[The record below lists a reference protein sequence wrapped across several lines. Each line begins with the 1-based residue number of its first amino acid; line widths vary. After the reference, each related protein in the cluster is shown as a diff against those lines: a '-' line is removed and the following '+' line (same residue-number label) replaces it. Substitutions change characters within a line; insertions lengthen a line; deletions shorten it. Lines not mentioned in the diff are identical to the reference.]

1 MSKTYTS
8 QLDLGVCA
16 CMSARVYVCI
26 RASVRPSGFFQ
37 AIIST
42 FMDKFQNDLAWSF
55 SLLSRS
61 SFGNICSGR

>member
-8 QLDLGVCA
+8 QLDFGVCA
-16 CMSARVYVCI
+16 CMSARVNVCI

-42 FMDKFQNDLAWSF
+42 FMDKFQNDLVV
-55 SLLSRS
+55 LLVKQKFLWKHLFR
-61 SFGNICSGR
+61 